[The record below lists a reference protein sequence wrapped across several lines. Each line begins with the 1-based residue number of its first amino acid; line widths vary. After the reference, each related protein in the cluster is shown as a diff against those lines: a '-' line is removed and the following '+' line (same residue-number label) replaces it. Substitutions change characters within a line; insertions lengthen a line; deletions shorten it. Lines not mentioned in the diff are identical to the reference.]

1 MVEFKYDFARN
12 CWYKTFIDSDGSKL
26 TMVHNPQFDGPAPE
40 GIVLEF
46 AKKYFD
52 KAHAG
57 FCIIKH
63 TLVAYNVFT
72 GEVNKLYDFKLDKFV
87 YDRTPVPKP
96 KMTLEQKKTLI
107 KMIHEI

>member
-1 MVEFKYDFARN
+1 MVEFKYDFSRN

-26 TMVHNPQFDGPAPE
+26 IMVHNPQFDGQTPE
-40 GIVLEF
+40 DIVVDF

-52 KAHAG
+52 KTHAV
-57 FCIIKH
+57 FYVTKH
-63 TLVAYNVFT
+63 GLIAFNVFT
-72 GEVNKLYDFKLDKFV
+72 GELNKLYDFELDKFV